1 MTARRTGWKGVVS
14 AAIVGGLAIGSLA
27 MFGAAGPEDATR
39 PAPDATRV
47 NVVGSGEVSVEPD
60 RAQITLGATAQA
72 DTASDA
78 QRQVNEI
85 LGKLI
90 ADVKDLDVEG
100 MMLQTSQISL
110 SPVYESGRGRDVPRI
125 VGYRASNTVM
135 VRVDDVKRVGDVV
148 DVAVE
153 HGANESMGISFQL
166 RNPERA
172 QLEALRRAVT
182 TARAKADAVA
192 GAMGMKVERVEEVSE
207 QGAEPPRPV
216 YAARGMEMMAMD
228 ASATPVE
235 SGQITVRAQV
245 TMTCRLGQ

>member
-1 MTARRTGWKGVVS
+1 V
-14 AAIVGGLAIGSLA
+14 
-27 MFGAAGPEDATR
+27 
-39 PAPDATRV
+39 
-47 NVVGSGEVSVEPD
+47 
-60 RAQITLGATAQA
+60 
-72 DTASDA
+72 
-78 QRQVNEI
+78 

-100 MMLQTSQISL
+100 MMIQTSQISL
-110 SPVYESGRGRDVPRI
+110 SPVYESGRGRDVPSI

-135 VRVDDVKRVGDVV
+135 VRVDDVTRVGDVV
-148 DVAVE
+148 DVAVA
-153 HGANESMGISFQL
+153 HGANEAMGVSFLL

-172 QLEALRRAVT
+172 QLEALRRAVA

-216 YAARGMEMMAMD
+216 YARGVEMMAMD
-228 ASATPVE
+228 AAPTPVE
-235 SGQITVRAQV
+235 AGQITIRAQV